1 MWLVVTH
8 FMMNNKNIE
17 LNKQL
22 HKKILFLLF
31 FEWINGTFLVYFF
44 LIPALL
50 FSITGLKKS
59 FILKRTQVNFKVA
72 HFFLSFSLSLS
83 RLQFTWV
90 YWGFQVSC
98 KKKKLF
104 LPHNAT
110 YMYMFFVFRFKD
122 QFRYS
127 MKVSFNMENTKVF
140 TWTMIYDRWCMCL
153 KKDWKHFG
161 TVKNS

>member
-98 KKKKLF
+98 KKKKNFFSLIMPLTCICFSYLDLKTNFVIAWRFPLIWKIQKF
-104 LPHNAT
+104 LLEPW
-110 YMYMFFVFRFKD
+110 F
-122 QFRYS
+122 
-127 MKVSFNMENTKVF
+127 
-140 TWTMIYDRWCMCL
+140 MIDDVC
-153 KKDWKHFG
+153 
-161 TVKNS
+161 V